1 MIFRQLYEPQS
12 STYTYLLG
20 DPASGQALLID
31 PVIETAERDLALVQE
46 LGLTLA
52 CTLSYNFV

>member
-1 MIFRQLYEPQS
+1 MIFRQLFEPQS

-31 PVIETAERDLALVQE
+31 PVIETAARDIALVEE

-52 CTLSYNFV
+52 